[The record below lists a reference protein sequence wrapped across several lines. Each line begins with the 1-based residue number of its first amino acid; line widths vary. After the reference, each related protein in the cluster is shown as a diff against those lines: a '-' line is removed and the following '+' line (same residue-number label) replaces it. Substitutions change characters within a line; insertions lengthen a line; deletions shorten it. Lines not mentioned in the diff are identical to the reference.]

1 MAIPAVSRSTF
12 CSTLALTVL
21 GASFAM
27 SGAVPAP
34 EPGKATL
41 VIGEILAQN
50 AESLT
55 SYKAAGTA
63 SASNDVRPIAI
74 QRGVGADGAQ
84 LASGAWSMA
93 LGASSSGSNW
103 RGSTSL
109 NGVDL
114 RTGSYSPSERDISL
128 PSDGIA
134 VGVGRSYNAQ
144 QSDGTSRVDSAG
156 LQGNNWSQ
164 AGFPEVLLW
173 EHATDDAKDI
183 TYLTFGADRFVGNR
197 RFTPTSFTP

>member
-1 MAIPAVSRSTF
+1 MT
-12 CSTLALTVL
+12 
-21 GASFAM
+21 
-27 SGAVPAP
+27 GAVTAA

-50 AESLT
+50 VESLT

-93 LGASSSGSNW
+93 LGGSSSGSNW

-114 RTGSYSPSERDISL
+114 RTGSYSPRANNPGPRRAWSSGAGKSHHAW
-128 PSDGIA
+128 PSG
-134 VGVGRSYNAQ
+134 S
-144 QSDGTSRVDSAG
+144 SGT
-156 LQGNNWSQ
+156 
-164 AGFPEVLLW
+164 
-173 EHATDDAKDI
+173 
-183 TYLTFGADRFVGNR
+183 RF
-197 RFTPTSFTP
+197 F